1 MELYYIEMS
10 LQMRNWLKDHRKK
23 VQEALVMEGYI
34 YIYILQVVFGKRR
47 RWMPRLNRKT
57 GDDESPDV
65 SRDL

>member
-34 YIYILQVVFGKRR
+34 YIYIAGGVRQE
-47 RWMPRLNRKT
+47 KT
-57 GDDESPDV
+57 VDAKTE
-65 SRDL
+65 